1 MSSSDDSDDTILLM
15 WWRLRQKKKQKKREH
30 WVHPALT
37 NLISHGGNIC
47 ARELRLQPIQFKN
60 SYRLTPKTFDA
71 LLNLVEPL
79 ILKQDSN
86 CRACISPT
94 KRLLITL
101 RNLATGC
108 SFMALSHIFMRGNVY
123 HWDYCERVCYSYMG
137 CPSTYIYA
145 STNRRKMEINSKAIL
160 RIMGPS

>member
-15 WWRLRQKKKQKKREH
+15 WWRLRQKKKRKKREH

-47 ARELRLQPIQFKN
+47 ARELRLHPIQFQN
-60 SYRLTPKTFDA
+60 CYRLTPKTFDA

-94 KRLLITL
+94 ERLLITL
-101 RNLATGC
+101 RYLATGC
-108 SFMALSHIFMRGNVY
+108 SFMALSHIFMRGNNTIGIIVKECVTAI
-123 HWDYCERVCYSYMG
+123 WDVLQ
-137 CPSTYIYA
+137 PILYA